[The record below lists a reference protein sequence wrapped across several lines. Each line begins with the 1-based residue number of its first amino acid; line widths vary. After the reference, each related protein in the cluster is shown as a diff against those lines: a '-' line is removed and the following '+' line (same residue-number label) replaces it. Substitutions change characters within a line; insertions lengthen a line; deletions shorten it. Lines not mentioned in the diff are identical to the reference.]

1 MAPIFQKISER
12 LNIIDW
18 KYERLHLAD
27 TEHLL
32 TWNKSFLESYFCS
45 VLFIYLFIYLSIY
58 LFVYSTIF
66 LQYDNTQKV
75 KKKKKIKTQV
85 QYVQY
90 NSPIKEPAE
99 DWCVFSS
106 GTFS

>member
-1 MAPIFQKISER
+1 MKGYILRI
-12 LNIIDW
+12 LNIC
-18 KYERLHLAD
+18 LHETNLSLN
-27 TEHLL
+27 HI
-32 TWNKSFLESYFCS
+32 S
-45 VLFIYLFIYLSIY
+45 VQFYLFIYLFIYLSIY

-75 KKKKKIKTQV
+75 KKKKIKTQV

>member
-1 MAPIFQKISER
+1 MKQIFPW
-12 LNIIDW
+12 II
-18 KYERLHLAD
+18 
-27 TEHLL
+27 
-32 TWNKSFLESYFCS
+32 FLFS
-45 VLFIYLFIYLSIY
+45 FIYLFIYLSIY

-75 KKKKKIKTQV
+75 KKKKIKTQV

>member
-1 MAPIFQKISER
+1 MKQIFPW
-12 LNIIDW
+12 II
-18 KYERLHLAD
+18 
-27 TEHLL
+27 
-32 TWNKSFLESYFCS
+32 FLFS
-45 VLFIYLFIYLSIY
+45 FIYLFIYLSIY

-75 KKKKKIKTQV
+75 KKKKKKKIKTQV